1 MLGVSW
7 PASGMETCF
16 VRWRRLVA
24 AKSGNGADGGG
35 VTLSKID
42 NPGILITRISSVGLV
57 QLFSDQLF

>member
-1 MLGVSW
+1 
-7 PASGMETCF
+7 